1 MKLTLGMGH
10 TINRNRTSSDSDG
23 HVIWVKGTSNVKI
36 RDTAGGGSLTG
47 GYATNGGGINVD
59 SNATLIL
66 PRYRFVLTELLQSR
80 LAQQLLVLS
89 DSEEQAEEHFKK
101 YDMSTV
107 RIAAEDEIYYY
118 RSKGCPVVE
127 L

>member
-1 MKLTLGMGH
+1 MKEYYLATYMKK
-10 TINRNRTSSDSDG
+10 DG
-23 HVIWVKGTSNVKI
+23 TYG
-36 RDTAGGGSLTG
+36 
-47 GYATNGGGINVD
+47 
-59 SNATLIL
+59 NA
-66 PRYRFVLTELLQSR
+66 
-80 LAQQLLVLS
+80 LVLS
-89 DSEEQAEEHFKK
+89 DSEAKAEEHFKK